1 MNTATAQTLTGKQRE
16 IRLRDAQFI
25 EAAQG
30 ILLRD
35 GYHGLTMAQ
44 VAAATGF
51 SKGTVYN
58 HFSCKEE
65 LVVALGSRLRGERLA
80 LMERA
85 ISVPGRP
92 RERMVAIGES
102 AEHFARTNPSGVRV
116 LNLIYAEAIL
126 EKVSDEQREALL
138 DFDARALNFMVAIV
152 EEAIA
157 AGDLTL
163 PPRTTPQELSFA
175 LWALVD
181 GGAAAAVSGIPL
193 EKVGIPDAY
202 AAIGRGGHMLMD
214 GAGWRPLTTEWNYS
228 ETSKRIK
235 AAVFARAVGA
245 TA

>member
-1 MNTATAQTLTGKQRE
+1 MGTSTAPALTGKQRE
-16 IRLRDAQFI
+16 IQLRDDRFI
-25 EAAQG
+25 DAAQE

-85 ISVPGRP
+85 IAAPGRP

-102 AEHFARTNPSGVRV
+102 AEYFARTNPSGVRV
-116 LNLIYAEAIL
+116 LNLIHAEAIL
-126 EKVSDEQREALL
+126 EKVSDAQREALL
-138 DFDARALNFMVAIV
+138 DYDARALRHMVSIV
-152 EEAIA
+152 EEAID

-163 PPRTTPQELSFA
+163 PARTTPHALTFA
-175 LWALVD
+175 LWSLVD
-181 GGAAAAVSGIPL
+181 GGAAAAVSGVPL
-193 EKVGIPDAY
+193 AKVGIPDPY
-202 AAIGRGGHMLMD
+202 AAIGRGAHMLMD
-214 GAGWRPLTTEWNYS
+214 GAGWRPLSTDWDYS
-228 ETSKRIK
+228 ATSKRIK
-235 AAVFARAVGA
+235 AAAFGGAEGARA
-245 TA
+245 

>member
-1 MNTATAQTLTGKQRE
+1 MATSTAPVLSGKQRE
-16 IRLRDAQFI
+16 IQLRDDRFI
-25 EAAQG
+25 DAAQE

-65 LVVALGSRLRGERLA
+65 LVVALGARLRGERLA

-85 ISVPGRP
+85 IAVPGRP

-102 AEHFARTNPSGVRV
+102 AEYFARTNPAGVRV
-116 LNLIYAEAIL
+116 LNLILAEAIL

-138 DFDARALNFMVAIV
+138 DFDARGLRYMVGIV
-152 EEAIA
+152 DEAIT

-163 PPRTTPQELSFA
+163 PARTTPQELSFA

-181 GGAAAAVSGIPL
+181 GGQAAAVSGVPL

-202 AAIGRGGHMLMD
+202 GAIGRGGHLLMD
-214 GAGWRPLTTEWNYS
+214 GAGWRPLSTEWDYS
-228 ETSKRIK
+228 ATSKRIK
-235 AAVFARAVGA
+235 SAAFGGA
-245 TA
+245 EGAMA